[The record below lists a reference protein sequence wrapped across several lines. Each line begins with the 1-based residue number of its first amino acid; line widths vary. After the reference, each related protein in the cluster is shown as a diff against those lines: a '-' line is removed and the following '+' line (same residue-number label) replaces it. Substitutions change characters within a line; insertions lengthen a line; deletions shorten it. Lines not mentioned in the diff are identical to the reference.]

1 MEQKVREAEGVK
13 AEKDQYQRLLGDLYD
28 NGIIKQDVDGGFV
41 HVEDPLE
48 RESIKSKSKQKT

>member
-13 AEKDQYQRLLGDLYD
+13 AEKEQYARLLSDLYD

-48 RESIKSKSKQKT
+48 RESIKSKSK